1 VPEDVKE
8 PFYRDVEVKKI
19 KKKQPKKEKRNRKN
33 RKAYFG

>member
-8 PFYRDVEVKKI
+8 PFYRDVEVNKI